1 MQRKMDRR
9 TLSVVPLAE
18 QDDLDKRYWRGKSP
32 HERLQ
37 AVEETRQMIYGYDPA
52 STRLQRVL
60 EVAFRPS
67 ASIEQPLFIGRTVN
81 PTQV

>member
-1 MQRKMDRR
+1 MERKVDRGAF
-9 TLSVVPLAE
+9 SVVPLGE
-18 QDDLDKRYWRGKSP
+18 QEDDEKRYWRGKSP

-60 EVAFRPS
+60 EVA
-67 ASIEQPLFIGRTVN
+67 QQT
-81 PTQV
+81 

>member
-1 MQRKMDRR
+1 MERKMDRR
-9 TLSVVPLAE
+9 ALSVVRLDE
-18 QDDLDKRYWRGKSP
+18 QDNAEKRYWRGKSP

-60 EVAFRPS
+60 EVAQQ
-67 ASIEQPLFIGRTVN
+67 A
-81 PTQV
+81 

>member
-1 MQRKMDRR
+1 MERKVDRGAF
-9 TLSVVPLAE
+9 SVVPLGE
-18 QDDLDKRYWRGKSP
+18 QEDDEKRYWRGKSP

-60 EVAFRPS
+60 EVAQLHF
-67 ASIEQPLFIGRTVN
+67 T
-81 PTQV
+81 

>member
-1 MQRKMDRR
+1 MERKVDRGAF
-9 TLSVVPLAE
+9 SVVSLSE
-18 QDDLDKRYWRGKSP
+18 QEDDEKRYWRGKSP

-60 EVAFRPS
+60 EVARR
-67 ASIEQPLFIGRTVN
+67 A
-81 PTQV
+81 

>member
-1 MQRKMDRR
+1 MERKVDRGAF
-9 TLSVVPLAE
+9 SVVPLGE
-18 QDDLDKRYWRGKSP
+18 QEDDEKRYWRGKSP

-60 EVAFRPS
+60 EVASRP
-67 ASIEQPLFIGRTVN
+67 
-81 PTQV
+81 